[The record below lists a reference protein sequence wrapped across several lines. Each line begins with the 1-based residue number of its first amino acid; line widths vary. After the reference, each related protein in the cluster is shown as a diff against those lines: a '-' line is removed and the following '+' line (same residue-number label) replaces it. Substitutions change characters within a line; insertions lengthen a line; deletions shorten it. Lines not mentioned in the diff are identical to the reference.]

1 VDNVIKHIVIIGSG
15 NVAYHLASAFRKK
28 GVEIRQ
34 ILGRNEQTTR
44 KLAATF
50 SVPYINNPSFLDKTA
65 DLYILAVQ
73 DDLIGETAHSLG
85 LTDQLLVHTS
95 GFGPMDLLKNASA
108 NTGVLWFLQTVTSGK
123 EIDYQMIPV
132 FVEGSDR
139 KITDKLMRFAS
150 LISDRVIEA
159 DSAKRRQVHL
169 AAVIASNLTNHL
181 YTIASSILEKV
192 NVPFDVLMPL
202 ILETAVKA
210 GQQHPSLGQT
220 GPAVRNDLKVIQ
232 KHLEMLVNEPAAK
245 EIYRLI
251 SENILHLY
259 KKEHEKL

>member
-1 VDNVIKHIVIIGSG
+1 VDNVINHIVIIGSG
-15 NVAYHLASAFRKK
+15 NVAYHLASAFRNKD
-28 GVEIRQ
+28 VEIRQ

-44 KLAATF
+44 KLADTF
-50 SVPYINNPSFLDKTA
+50 SVPYIINSSLLDKSA

-73 DDLIGETAHSLG
+73 DDLIAETAHSLG
-85 LTDQLLVHTS
+85 LTDQLLVHSS

-108 NTGVLWFLQTVTSGK
+108 NMGVLWFLQTVTSGK
-123 EIDYQMIPV
+123 EIDYQTIPV

-139 KITDKLMRFAS
+139 EVTERLMRFAH

-181 YTIASSILEKV
+181 YTIAGSILEKAG
-192 NVPFDVLMPL
+192 VPFDVLAPL

-220 GPAVRNDLKVIQ
+220 GPAARNDLKVIR
-232 KHLEMLVNEPAAK
+232 KHLEMLENEPAAR

-251 SENILHLY
+251 TENIIHLHH
-259 KKEHEKL
+259 KENEKL